1 MQVKDFEAF
10 DSRKKVFQDVMEA
23 LRDDKL
29 NIIGVYGMGGVGK
42 TTLVKQVAK
51 QVLEDKLF
59 DKVVMAEVTQTP
71 DHHKIQNKLAFD
83 LGMEFGLNENE
94 FQRAER
100 LHERLKKEKQLL
112 IILDNIWTKL
122 ELDKIGIPTG
132 DVAEKERKDDQRR
145 CTIILTS
152 RKQDLLRIDM
162 NSQKNFWIDV
172 LSKEEALQL
181 FEKIVGD
188 STKTSAFQSTA
199 NEIVERC
206 GRLPVALSTVAN
218 ALKTKELDFWKDALN
233 QLRRSDA
240 KEIHGMQAN
249 VYTSIKLS
257 YDFLESAEAK
267 SLFRLCGLYSEGH
280 AIQVSGLLRYGVGW
294 GLFENVY
301 TLEEARSRV
310 HRLIDNLKSS
320 CLLLDGDAED
330 EVKMHDV
337 IHVVAVSI
345 AAGERMFN
353 IPNVADVE
361 KKMEETKQK
370 GPIAISL
377 PHRDIQELPE
387 RLQCPNLELFLLF
400 RKGYG
405 PMQISDLFF
414 EGTEEVKVLS
424 LTRVRF
430 SSLPSSLGRLFNL
443 QTLCLDGCRLKDIAI
458 VGQLK
463 KLEILSFRDSDIKHL
478 PLEIGQLTRLQLLDL
493 SNCRSLVVIA
503 PNLIS
508 QFSRLEELYMG
519 DSFSQWDKVEGGSNA
534 SLAELK
540 GLSKLTTLEIHVRDA
555 EILPQDLDSVK
566 LQRYRIN
573 IGNHWWSNWS
583 VKSGLSRLMKVQG
596 IDKFGIFLQNYGM
609 KLLLKRTEYLY
620 LEELKG
626 VQSVVYEL
634 DDGEGFPQLKHLHV
648 RHCSEILHIVG
659 SVGRVR
665 REVFP
670 LLESLSLIGLINLE
684 TICDSQLTEDQSFSN
699 LRIIEVKS
707 CHKLKHLFSFSIAK
721 NLLRLQKVKVA
732 YCDDLEMIFGPD
744 REKPTTS
751 LGFNEIIADDD
762 PAPKVILPSLEKLN
776 LTRLRNIKKLWADH
790 NQGMYCCQNLTTV
803 IVDGCDRLKYL
814 FSYSMVNSLL
824 QLQHLEIRLCKSME
838 GVVDTTGWSERDEGK
853 LIELKVFPKLHSLEL
868 SWLPEL
874 TSFANTGQIHSDL
887 VVEFPS
893 LLNLEIESCNNT
905 LRFISTSSPEDTIH
919 SEMQPPPLFDEK
931 VGIPTSLVNLYV
943 WDCKKLEEIVGHAGE
958 EVKENRIAFS
968 ELKLLKL
975 DNLPRLTSFC
985 LENYTLEFPSLERVS
1000 VTLCPNMKTFSLGIL
1015 STPKLYKVQIGFR
1028 DIKYLQLSDFP
1039 RLKEILAWPS
1049 HCLVSF
1055 FNNLF
1060 KLVVDDCTNMS
1071 SAIPANLLR
1080 CLNNLEWLEV
1090 RNCDSLE
1097 EVLHLEELNA
1107 DKEHIGPLFPSL
1119 SGLRLIDLPKLK
1131 RFCNFTGNI
1140 IELPKLENCPDMET
1154 FISNSTSVL
1163 HMTADNK
1170 EPQKLK
1176 SEESLFV
1183 ADQIQHLFD
1192 EKVAFPQLRWLE
1204 LSGLHKVQHL
1214 WKENAE
1220 SNKVFANLISLKIS
1234 ECSKLQKLVIFKE

>member
-762 PAPKVILPSLEKLN
+762 PAPK
-776 LTRLRNIKKLWADH
+776 
-790 NQGMYCCQNLTTV
+790 
-803 IVDGCDRLKYL
+803 
-814 FSYSMVNSLL
+814 
-824 QLQHLEIRLCKSME
+824 
-838 GVVDTTGWSERDEGK
+838 
-853 LIELKVFPKLHSLEL
+853 
-868 SWLPEL
+868 
-874 TSFANTGQIHSDL
+874 IHSDL